1 MVEYSK
7 IRVEL
12 TDTQLLLKIM
22 KTAIKNN
29 AGTTLRMSLKMF
41 NGDNLSRELLLKQQ
55 GQKRS

>member
-29 AGTTLRMSLKMF
+29 AGTTLRMSLKIF